1 MESQTE
7 QDCGGIAVITLDSHR
22 LLSMRHVL
30 VCQESGHEAGFLRVF
45 AGLEDRLLELV
56 FLHVTDGLADLLKA
70 REDIAQ
76 EVDMVIEG
84 LEDVTLLRRRGKQYD
99 SLCGLVHR
107 RELCRRVVFVYRTA
121 AKG

>member
-1 MESQTE
+1 METETE
-7 QDCGGIAVITLDSHR
+7 QDSGCVAVVTLDSNR

-45 AGLEDRLLELV
+45 AGLENRFLELV

-76 EVDMVIEG
+76 EVGMVVEG
-84 LEDVTLLRRRGKQYD
+84 LEDVTFFRCGGEQHD

-107 RELCRRVVFVYRTA
+107 
-121 AKG
+121 